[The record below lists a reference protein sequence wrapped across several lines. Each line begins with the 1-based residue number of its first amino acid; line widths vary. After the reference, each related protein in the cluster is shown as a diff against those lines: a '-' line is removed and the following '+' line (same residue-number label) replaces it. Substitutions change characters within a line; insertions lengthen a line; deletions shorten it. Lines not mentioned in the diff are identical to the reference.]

1 MAEIIPLDAG
11 AYRDIPRQ
19 LRQLADEIENDE
31 HPDLKFMIAVMA
43 KPHAY
48 CEVRGWG
55 EFTILEAIGAL
66 TRAVTH
72 PGAVLDD

>member
-1 MAEIIPLDAG
+1 MAEIVPLDAG

-19 LRQLADEIENDE
+19 LRLLADEIENGD
-31 HPDLKFMIAVMA
+31 HPDLMFMLAVLA

-55 EFTILEAIGAL
+55 EYTMLEAIGAL

-72 PGAVLDD
+72 PTASLDD